1 MQKIIAAFAFATL
14 ATIASAHSSV
24 DTTTPANE
32 EVLSAVP
39 AQITFDFASE
49 IRMTRVN
56 LTHDGVTEV
65 QLDLGDQKTFRT
77 DFILPLP
84 DAGSGEY
91 LIEWRALGK
100 DGHALQ
106 GSFSFTVE

>member
-1 MQKIIAAFAFATL
+1 MKKIIAAFAFATM

-24 DTTTPANE
+24 DSTTPANE
-32 EVLSAVP
+32 EVLAAAP
-39 AQITFDFASE
+39 AQITFNFASE

-56 LTHDGVTEV
+56 LTHDGGTEV
-65 QLDLGDQKTFRT
+65 KLDLGDQKTFRS

-84 DAGSGEY
+84 EGGSGEY